1 MLRPWLAV
9 VVLLV
14 STAPIAVAQETITP
28 LASISLSQTTGE
40 KPQSKLWF
48 HAGHWW
54 AVLPSKSA
62 KPAGTWLWRLE
73 ADNHWKNVLR
83 LSSSTKT
90 KADAKA
96 VGDVTHVLL
105 HGGSPQLVSVQ
116 YDGVN
121 DTYALWTARPTPTAI
136 TLPGRETATIDVDST
151 GRLWLATESGANV
164 DVLYSDPPY
173 SSFAGPVVLAND
185 IAADD
190 ISAVT
195 ALPPRVAVARS
206 T

>member
-1 MLRPWLAV
+1 MVRDVALGRRRRVRRGAGRGRAGAHDRARHRQGVDDDRREAAV
-9 VVLLV
+9 EAL
-14 STAPIAVAQETITP
+14 
-28 LASISLSQTTGE
+28 
-40 KPQSKLWF
+40 F

-105 HGGSPQLVSVQ
+105 HGGSP
-116 YDGVN
+116 
-121 DTYALWTARPTPTAI
+121 
-136 TLPGRETATIDVDST
+136 
-151 GRLWLATESGANV
+151 
-164 DVLYSDPPY
+164 
-173 SSFAGPVVLAND
+173 
-185 IAADD
+185 
-190 ISAVT
+190 
-195 ALPPRVAVARS
+195 
-206 T
+206 

>member
-1 MLRPWLAV
+1 MEQRRGRLEPPTPRRWFVTSRWVAVAAFAVAPAAGAQELVTALATV
-9 VVLLV
+9 KV
-14 STAPIAVAQETITP
+14 ST
-28 LASISLSQTTGE
+28 TTGE

-105 HGGSPQLVSVQ
+105 HGGSP
-116 YDGVN
+116 
-121 DTYALWTARPTPTAI
+121 
-136 TLPGRETATIDVDST
+136 
-151 GRLWLATESGANV
+151 
-164 DVLYSDPPY
+164 
-173 SSFAGPVVLAND
+173 
-185 IAADD
+185 
-190 ISAVT
+190 
-195 ALPPRVAVARS
+195 
-206 T
+206 